1 MFPMIATVQEF
12 KDAKAIFEEEKAALV
27 EKGVEVA
34 DDIQVGMMM
43 EIPAAAMI
51 ADKVGKIR

>member
-1 MFPMIATVQEF
+1 MIATVQEF

-34 DDIQVGMMM
+34 MNYRFLIMT
-43 EIPAAAMI
+43 
-51 ADKVGKIR
+51 